1 MRGGRSGRRAAG
13 GRQRVLNDDG
23 GGPRPNIVGE
33 RVALGPLRHDLI
45 PLYCRWNNDFATT
58 RTLAR
63 SQPLTIE
70 AMTAAY
76 DAALPADD
84 CVDFTL
90 YERATGRPIGSAY
103 LHDIDARHRTAEFG
117 IVIGEADA
125 RGKGYGT
132 ETARLMLN
140 YAFTALGLANVM
152 LRVYSFNPAGLRAYE
167 KAGFRVVGTRR
178 QCHAMGGRLWDVIYM
193 EAMSNEQ

>member
-1 MRGGRSGRRAAG
+1 MRR
-13 GRQRVLNDDG
+13 
-23 GGPRPNIVGE
+23 
-33 RVALGPLRHDLI
+33 DLI

-76 DAALPADD
+76 DAALDADD
-84 CVDFTL
+84 CVDFTI
-90 YERATGRPIGSAY
+90 YERATNHPIGSAY
-103 LHDIDARHRTAEFG
+103 LHDIDFRNRTAEFG
-117 IVIGEADA
+117 IVIGEANA

-132 ETARLMLN
+132 ETARLMLM
-140 YAFTALGLANVM
+140 YAFTTLGLAHVM
-152 LRVYSFNPAGLRAYE
+152 LRVYSFNYAGLRAYE

-178 QCHAMGGRLWDVIYM
+178 QSHLIGGRLWDVIFM
-193 EAMSNEQ
+193 EATSDK